1 MIPLSTTNNLS
12 IKAVTDKGRTYVL
25 AKCKSNRGNLEVA
38 KIPAEYGMYWYPLPF
53 YFGYHYLTNY
63 KSILLKV
70 DQKLAPR
77 GVKSE
82 FSDKN
87 VFLHNFY
94 DYKHE
99 RLGNNKDMYLTNLSI
114 TTKLKSMGL
123 KTWDLFYNLQDV
135 SYNYQLLSKT
145 LDDTEQAII
154 ERERT
159 QGINPDLARN
169 NPMRYATKEEAKLLT
184 DIGMSYR
191 MTNYMRK
198 VANSKYQAIHIK

>member
-70 DQKLAPR
+70 DQKLAPKN
-77 GVKSE
+77 VKLE
-82 FSDKN
+82 FHDKN
-87 VFLHNFY
+87 IFLHSFY
-94 DYKHE
+94 DYKNDK
-99 RLGNNKDMYLTNLSI
+99 LGDDKTMYLTNLSI

-145 LDDTEQAII
+145 LDDVEHKIVN
-154 ERERT
+154 RERA
-159 QGINPDLARN
+159 QDINPDLARN
-169 NPMRYATKEEAKLLT
+169 NPMRYATNDEAHLLS
-184 DIGMSYR
+184 DLGMGYR

-198 VANSKYQAIHIK
+198 VANSKYQSIHMV

>member
-12 IKAVTDKGRTYVL
+12 IKAITDKGRTYVL

-70 DQKLAPR
+70 DQKLAPKN
-77 GVKSE
+77 VKSE
-82 FSDKN
+82 FRDKN
-87 VFLHNFY
+87 IFLHNFY

-99 RLGNNKDMYLTNLSI
+99 QLGDNKNMYLTNLSI

-135 SYNYQLLSKT
+135 SYNYQLLSKA
-145 LDDTEQAII
+145 LDDTEQSII
-154 ERERT
+154 IRERK

-184 DIGMSYR
+184 DLGMGYR

>member
-70 DQKLAPR
+70 DQKLAPK

-87 VFLHNFY
+87 IFLHNFY
-94 DYKHE
+94 DYKHG
-99 RLGNNKDMYLTNLSI
+99 RLGDNKDMYLTNLSI

-135 SYNYQLLSKT
+135 SYNYQLLSKA

-154 ERERT
+154 KRERT